1 MSYSGSSSAGAT
13 VGLASADG
21 ALLRFASGK
30 NYCGSTSGSMVASPG
45 GSFVE
50 RAESFGE
57 GLLVSS
63 VALRGRAKVGLLCHY
78 FSVGLIYGGLP
89 ATCYGFLLGYLGV
102 PSYVYNSMASIL
114 ELPWIVKCLFGCV
127 NDCVPIRGYRRKPY
141 MAIGWA
147 MCASFLTVLS
157 RMRPPPPYYCVSPVT
172 GAYELDLPPCHP
184 DSAMEAGKW
193 GLLMTAAATG
203 YVIADVAADG
213 LTVQFARAEPDDRR
227 GYIQSTAYIVR
238 SAGQVAVY
246 ALVGVGM
253 NGKRYLGTFDS
264 SLSFQAVC
272 GIFAISSGLM
282 AVMSLVCVKEQRR
295 SERIS
300 LGEYRKSAWALMRSR
315 AFFFV
320 IAWQILNATFQ
331 NLVST
336 GWPFTRRYWIGVQV
350 LTEQITKLMSYALF
364 SLTVYVV
371 RERFLHTNWRMMLL
385 CSVVVIPIV
394 DIPLGY
400 ANVYD
405 IGWGR
410 SQYFLMAISSLLV
423 GCHAHHPSPWTS
435 SSRILTLESYV
446 FLAFPSHQCPVCS
459 YVLCRKYRLQSCLL

>member
-1 MSYSGSSSAGAT
+1 MS
-13 VGLASADG
+13 
-21 ALLRFASGK
+21 
-30 NYCGSTSGSMVASPG
+30 
-45 GSFVE
+45 
-50 RAESFGE
+50 
-57 GLLVSS
+57 
-63 VALRGRAKVGLLCHY
+63 LLC
-78 FSVGLIYGGLP
+78 
-89 ATCYGFLLGYLGV
+89 C
-102 PSYVYNSMASIL
+102 
-114 ELPWIVKCLFGCV
+114 
-127 NDCVPIRGYRRKPY
+127 
-141 MAIGWA
+141 
-147 MCASFLTVLS
+147 
-157 RMRPPPPYYCVSPVT
+157 RPD
-172 GAYELDLPPCHP
+172 LLPP
-184 DSAMEAGKW
+184 SRN
-193 GLLMTAAATG
+193 
-203 YVIADVAADG
+203 
-213 LTVQFARAEPDDRR
+213 VQ
-227 GYIQSTAYIVR
+227 VK
-238 SAGQVAVY
+238 
-246 ALVGVGM
+246 L
-253 NGKRYLGTFDS
+253 
-264 SLSFQAVC
+264 

-282 AVMSLVCVKEQRR
+282 AVMSLVCVQEQRR

-459 YVLCRKYRLQSCLL
+459 YVLCGSTDCVMFVVSCLIVVEHTSDGNEGLVYGLATSLTSLARPTKRDRKRGTGSMRPSLGDAPNYIPSEPSQKCFRDVVYVSFCMCMQRDYVRCLS